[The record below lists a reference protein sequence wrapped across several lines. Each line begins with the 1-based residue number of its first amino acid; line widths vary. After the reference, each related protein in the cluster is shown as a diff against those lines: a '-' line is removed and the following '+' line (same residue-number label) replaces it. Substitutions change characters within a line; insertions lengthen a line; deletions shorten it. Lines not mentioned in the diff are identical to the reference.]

1 MDDFSYDRYKFGGL
15 RFFLELAIFL
25 AVKLGI
31 ENPKSS
37 ISFFRLCRGFLEG
50 IEGLRAYNGYK
61 YSTAAMINFLL
72 FVRLCRFKKRESA
85 LEFLEKHKEWA
96 IALGFHNGVPH
107 ESDVTKFIN
116 KIGADLDVYFV
127 QLLRFI
133 RENVSLERRNKS
145 FSYHRISETQQPNW
159 CENKDWNREKIHE
172 V

>member
-1 MDDFSYDRYKFGGL
+1 M
-15 RFFLELAIFL
+15 
-25 AVKLGI
+25 KLDI
-31 ENPKSS
+31 DNPKSS

-61 YSTAAMINFLL
+61 YSAAGMTNFLL
-72 FVRLCRFKKRESA
+72 FVRLCHFKKRESA